1 MLQQILSV
9 DLTQTQTLA
18 QPPPLIPSQDPSSEG
33 WKEQEQEQDRRYRS
47 PDRWL
52 PAAAVLV
59 PTKELAR

>member
-1 MLQQILSV
+1 VLQQILSV
-9 DLTQTQTLA
+9 DLTQTLT
-18 QPPPLIPSQDPSSEG
+18 QPLPLIPSQDPSSEG
-33 WKEQEQEQDRRYRS
+33 WKEQEREQEQDRRYRS